1 MYSLHNEVIIMKSR
15 LFNSLSNS
23 AINLSKLSLI
33 ACVVALSGCAST
45 ISSQVTRYHD
55 WNASNT
61 KNLNIVANEKQ
72 NGDAEFQFF
81 SGMLSE
87 KLQAKQFTVSK
98 DGKAALKVSLE
109 YDTSLASAQVDP
121 WLGSA
126 SFSYARRSLY
136 MGWPYYSPFSRF
148 DPFMD
153 RYNVRQVYAH
163 QIKLVISDSQT
174 GKVLF
179 DGRASTEA
187 YQRDI
192 GQFISYLMDS
202 ALYNFPGTNGK
213 TEEVVLPYKP

>member
-1 MYSLHNEVIIMKSR
+1 MKSR
-15 LFNSLSNS
+15 LHNSISS
-23 AINLSKLSLI
+23 SIAKLSKLGKFSKLSI
-33 ACVVALSGCAST
+33 LACAVVLSGCAST

-55 WNASNT
+55 WNAANT
-61 KNLNIVANEKQ
+61 KSMMVVANEKQ

-87 KLQAKQFTVSK
+87 KLQAKQFTVNN

-121 WLGSA
+121 WLS
-126 SFSYARRSLY
+126 SVNFSYGRRSLY